1 MSHFG
6 ISDVAGRT
14 LIERVAHEIASLP
27 NALAWAEIL
36 PKLRVAGCTG
46 EQSSMVQAV
55 VWSVR
60 KGTPASALRPVLTTS
75 QFRKPLD
82 TP

>member
-1 MSHFG
+1 MSHSAIDG
-6 ISDVAGRT
+6 IDAKALV
-14 LIERVAHEIASLP
+14 ERVGHEIASLP

-46 EQSSMVQAV
+46 EQSSKVQAV